1 MPTAV
6 RWLPHGLGYFCNLAF
21 TAALF
26 INILGCIWYYT
37 ARVEGIRPGHTWLA
51 IVGAPQAED
60 AAFVNNNIYYFN
72 IYDIVY
78 KTHQIPWVHL
88 VPHRLR

>member
-51 IVGAPQAED
+51 IVGAPQAGD
-60 AAFVNNNIYYFN
+60 TAFINTV
-72 IYDIVY
+72 
-78 KTHQIPWVHL
+78 HQHHSSISLIKFRGRMWYHTAF
-88 VPHRLR
+88 R